1 MLENRYKS
9 CHERGGGWRCPG
21 GASLEHSRGD
31 QPASGDSQYGMEDL
45 PPRKKNMFMFWPRHI
60 IIMAV
65 GQSSD
70 CRIRHVGLCL
80 SVVIINIYQTWS
92 DFDMSATGHIFLCFL
107 SCCEAETISLTTTH
121 VSGSKTGLDSQEKG
135 WIWGEF
141 TWIYHVLPY
150 FTIFCHPV
158 NYYCYGNW
166 QPMSFDMDMVEL
178 WPGLSERQE
187 IRKQMGQMGKDRS
200 VPFQSHH
207 LRIAS
212 DGNPMV
218 YFSYIATNQYSKFFN
233 PWIFLQIFGQKRA
246 PFQTGLMIPGDCH
259 TFVLRAELADLA
271 FDTSC
276 VFFDARC
283 CRPKKTP

>member
-1 MLENRYKS
+1 
-9 CHERGGGWRCPG
+9 
-21 GASLEHSRGD
+21 
-31 QPASGDSQYGMEDL
+31 
-45 PPRKKNMFMFWPRHI
+45 MFWPRHI

-80 SVVIINIYQTWS
+80 SLVIIKIYQTWY
-92 DFDMSATGHIFLCFL
+92 DFDMSTTGHIFLCFL

-150 FTIFCHPV
+150 FTIFCHILP
-158 NYYCYGNW
+158 YFTIFCHILPSSKLLLLW
-166 QPMSFDMDMVEL
+166 QPTSFDMDMVEL
-178 WPGLSERQE
+178 FLTPGFAERQE

-207 LRIAS
+207 ETRIAS
-212 DGNPMV
+212 DGNSMV
-218 YFSYIATNQYSKFFN
+218 YWICCHESWVQEFVHPMDFSSDFWSETCSVSNWIDDPRWLPYLCLEGWVGWFGIRHQLCFF
-233 PWIFLQIFGQKRA
+233 
-246 PFQTGLMIPGDCH
+246 
-259 TFVLRAELADLA
+259 
-271 FDTSC
+271 
-276 VFFDARC
+276 RC
-283 CRPKKTP
+283 EMLST